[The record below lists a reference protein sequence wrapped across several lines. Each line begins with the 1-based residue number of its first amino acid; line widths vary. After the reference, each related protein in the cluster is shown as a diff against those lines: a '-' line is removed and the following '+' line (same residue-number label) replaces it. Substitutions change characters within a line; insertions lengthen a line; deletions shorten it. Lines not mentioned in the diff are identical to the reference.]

1 MKLRDTTQWRA
12 RWIGGRRRR
21 TPPSRRSRRSC
32 RSRPSRDR
40 SRACRLARHAP
51 PRCRTRCHGRFH
63 GRFHGKT
70 PRAPSCAD
78 SPAHRRLRRE
88 KQ

>member
-1 MKLRDTTQWRA
+1 MDR
-12 RWIGGRRRR
+12 GRRRR
-21 TPPSRRSRRSC
+21 TPPSRRSCRSC

-63 GRFHGKT
+63 GRFHGTT

>member
-21 TPPSRRSRRSC
+21 TRPSRRSR

-40 SRACRLARHAP
+40 SRACRLTRHAP

>member
-21 TPPSRRSRRSC
+21 TPPSRRSC

-63 GRFHGKT
+63 GRFHGTT

>member
-21 TPPSRRSRRSC
+21 TPPSRRSRRSR